1 MQYYIIDMTNKYMT
15 RTALSYDEAVRICH
29 DLNKRRPD
37 ARFSI
42 RKGDFYAN

>member
-1 MQYYIIDMTNKYMT
+1 MQYYIVDMTNKYMT
-15 RTALSYDEAVRICH
+15 RTAFSYTEAIDVCH

-42 RKGDFYAN
+42 RKGDIYAH